1 MKIKNKILLAASGLL
16 VLSAAAA
23 GTGTYAWFVANNTG
37 TLGTTFH
44 AASNNPELKFT
55 VTPTDTVH
63 LDGSLATPGS
73 AATITPVTANGAQK
87 SADSKLTDVSSNG
100 KTFWKASL
108 SNGSVDSLSDKTT
121 PYTVQGME
129 STSTAPYYY
138 EFALTFSHTL
148 TNLPM
153 AVFLSSGSSITAVTA
168 TGDGA
173 AEQQDKNDKLAGC
186 MRAAIVDS
194 TKNNL
199 LAYYAPNETIDNTYK
214 FYDGAD
220 LDENHKVL
228 NAENLVFAT
237 GYTQNLLDKTYNA
250 DVSDMTYQSAP
261 TTVTS
266 TQKGYLGTL
275 AANGDGSTLT
285 VYLRIWI
292 EGEDAD
298 CDNTAIDGVVNAQF
312 KFNGVTAIRRS

>member
-63 LDGSLATPGS
+63 LNGELTPAGS
-73 AATITPVTANGAQK
+73 AATITPVTVNGEQK

-108 SNGSVDSLSDKTT
+108 SNGSVDSLSNKTT
-121 PYTVQGME
+121 PYTVDGME

-138 EFALTFSHTL
+138 EFRLTFSHTL

-173 AEQQDKNDKLAGC
+173 VAQQEKNDKLAGC

-194 TKNNL
+194 ERTGL

-214 FYDGAD
+214 FYDGANLTD
-220 LDENHKVL
+220 NHKVL
-228 NAENLVFAT
+228 NAGNLEFKT
-237 GYTQNLLDKTYNA
+237 GYNQNLLDGTYDT
-250 DVSDMTYQSAP
+250 DVTDMTYQAD
-261 TTVTS
+261 TTNATS
-266 TQKGYLGTL
+266 TKPGYLGTL
-275 AANGDGSTLT
+275 AANNGTLT

-312 KFNGVTAIRRS
+312 KFNGVTAIRS

>member
-23 GTGTYAWFVANNTG
+23 GTGTYAWFVANNSG

-63 LDGSLATPGS
+63 LGSGLATPGS
-73 AATITPVTANGAQK
+73 VANITPVTAEGV
-87 SADSKLTDVSSNG
+87 DSKLTDVSSNG

-108 SNGSVDSLSDKTT
+108 SGGNVDSLSDKTT
-121 PYTVQGME
+121 PYTVGGDKC
-129 STSTAPYYY
+129 TAPYYY
-138 EFALTFSHTL
+138 EFGLTFSHTL

-168 TGDGA
+168 TGDNA
-173 AEQQDKNDKLAGC
+173 AAQQTKNNKLRDC
-186 MRAAIVDS
+186 MRVAIVDEDK
-194 TKNNL
+194 TGL
-199 LAYYAPNETIDNTYK
+199 LAYYAPNETIGNDTHH
-214 FYDGAD
+214 FYEGASTS
-220 LDENHKVL
+220 NRKVL
-228 NAENLVFAT
+228 NATNLGFAD
-237 GYTQNLLDKTYNA
+237 GYTQNLLDRTYDT
-250 DVSDMTYQSAP
+250 DVNDMTNA
-261 TTVTS
+261 TTS

-292 EGEDAD
+292 EGEDSD
-298 CDNTAIDGVVNAQF
+298 CDRTAIDGVVNAQF
-312 KFNGVTAIRRS
+312 KFNGVTAIRS

>member
-23 GTGTYAWFVANNTG
+23 GTGTYAWFVANNSG
-37 TLGTTFH
+37 TLTTTFH

-63 LDGSLATPGS
+63 LNGGIAEAGSLATV
-73 AATITPVTANGAQK
+73 TPVTSDGEQK

-108 SNGSVDSLSDKTT
+108 SNGRVDSLSNKTT
-121 PYTVQGME
+121 PYRIDGMN
-129 STSTAPYYY
+129 SDSTAPYYY

-168 TGDGA
+168 TGEGA
-173 AEQQDKNDKLAGC
+173 AEQQDKNNKLAGC

-194 TKNNL
+194 TKSNL
-199 LAYYAPNETIDNTYK
+199 LAYYAPNETIDGNYH
-214 FYDGAD
+214 FYDGASTGD
-220 LDENHKVL
+220 RKVL
-228 NAENLVFAT
+228 NADNLGFAD
-237 GYTQNLLDKTYNA
+237 GYEQNLLDTNYNT
-250 DVSDMTYQSAP
+250 DVTDMTNA
-261 TTVTS
+261 TTS

-275 AANGDGSTLT
+275 AADGNGSTLT

-312 KFNGVTAIRRS
+312 KFNGVTAIRS

>member
-23 GTGTYAWFVANNTG
+23 GTGTYAWFVANNSG

-63 LDGSLATPGS
+63 LNGGLAEAGSLAN
-73 AATITPVTANGAQK
+73 ITPVTSDGEQK

-173 AEQQDKNDKLAGC
+173 VEQQEKNDKLAGC

-220 LDENHKVL
+220 KTTNHKEL
-228 NAENLVFAT
+228 NVTNLGFAT
-237 GYTQNLLDKTYNA
+237 GYNQNLLDSTYVT
-250 DVSDMTYQSAP
+250 DVTDMTYQAD
-261 TTVTS
+261 TTNATS
-266 TQKGYLGTL
+266 TKPGYLGTL
-275 AANGDGSTLT
+275 AANNGTLT

-312 KFNGVTAIRRS
+312 KFNGVTAIRS

>member
-23 GTGTYAWFVANNTG
+23 GTGTYAWFVANNSG

-63 LDGSLATPGS
+63 LDGGLAEAGSLAN
-73 AATITPVTANGAQK
+73 ITPVTANGAEK

-108 SNGSVDSLSDKTT
+108 SNGSVDSLSNKTT
-121 PYTVQGME
+121 PYTVDGMS

-168 TGDGA
+168 TGEGA

-220 LDENHKVL
+220 KTTNHKEL
-228 NAENLVFAT
+228 NATNLGLVAA
-237 GYTQNLLDKTYNA
+237 GYEQNLLDRTYNT
-250 DVSDMTYQSAP
+250 DVTDMTYQDD
-261 TTVTS
+261 TTNATS
-266 TQKGYLGTL
+266 TKKGYLGTL
-275 AANGDGSTLT
+275 AANNGTLT

-312 KFNGVTAIRRS
+312 KFNGVTAIRS

>member
-23 GTGTYAWFVANNTG
+23 GTGTYAWFVANNSG

-63 LDGSLATPGS
+63 LDGGLAEAGSLAN
-73 AATITPVTANGAQK
+73 ITPVTANGAQK

-168 TGDGA
+168 TGEGA

-199 LAYYAPNETIDNTYK
+199 LAYYAPNETIDSNYK

-220 LDENHKVL
+220 KTTNHKEL
-228 NAENLVFAT
+228 NASNLGFAT
-237 GYTQNLLDKTYNA
+237 GYTQNLLDSTYVT
-250 DVSDMTYQSAP
+250 DVTDMTYQAD
-261 TTVTS
+261 TTNATS
-266 TQKGYLGTL
+266 TKPGYLGTL
-275 AANGDGSTLT
+275 AANNGTLT

-292 EGEDAD
+292 EGEDAN

-312 KFNGVTAIRRS
+312 KFNGVTAIRS

>member
-23 GTGTYAWFVANNTG
+23 GTGTYAWFVANNSG

-63 LDGSLATPGS
+63 LGSGLATPGS
-73 AATITPVTANGAQK
+73 AATITPVTAEGV
-87 SADSKLTDVSSNG
+87 DSKLTDVSSNG

-108 SNGSVDSLSDKTT
+108 SNGSVDSLSNKTT
-121 PYTVQGME
+121 PYTVDGME

-138 EFALTFSHTL
+138 EFRLTFSHTL

-173 AEQQDKNDKLAGC
+173 VAQQEKNDKLAGC

-199 LAYYAPNETIDNTYK
+199 LAYYAPNETIDSNYK
-214 FYDGAD
+214 FYDGAN
-220 LDENHKVL
+220 LTTNHKEL
-228 NAENLVFAT
+228 NATNLEFKT
-237 GYTQNLLDKTYNA
+237 GYNQNLLDSTYNA
-250 DVSDMTYQSAP
+250 DVTDMTYQDEP
-261 TTVTS
+261 TNRTS
-266 TQKGYLGTL
+266 TKPGYLGTL
-275 AANGDGSTLT
+275 AANNGTLT

-298 CDNTAIDGVVNAQF
+298 CDRTAIDGVVNAQF
-312 KFNGVTAIRRS
+312 KFNGVTAIRS

>member
-63 LDGSLATPGS
+63 LNGELTPAGS

-108 SNGSVDSLSDKTT
+108 SGGSVDSLSDKTT

-173 AEQQDKNDKLAGC
+173 VEQQEKNDKLAGC

-194 TKNNL
+194 ERTGL

-228 NAENLVFAT
+228 NATNLVFKT
-237 GYTQNLLDKTYNA
+237 GYNQNLLDRTYNA
-250 DVSDMTYQSAP
+250 DVTDMTYQAD
-261 TTVTS
+261 TTNATS
-266 TQKGYLGTL
+266 TKPGYLGTL
-275 AANGDGSTLT
+275 AANNGTLT

-312 KFNGVTAIRRS
+312 KFNGVTAIRS

>member
-23 GTGTYAWFVANNTG
+23 GTGTYAWFVANNSG

-63 LDGSLATPGS
+63 LNGGLAEAGSLAN
-73 AATITPVTANGAQK
+73 ITPVTSDGEQK

-148 TNLPM
+148 INLPM

-173 AEQQDKNDKLAGC
+173 VEQQEKNDKLAGC

-220 LDENHKVL
+220 KTTNHKEL
-228 NAENLVFAT
+228 NVTNLGFAT
-237 GYTQNLLDKTYNA
+237 GYNQNLLDSTYVT
-250 DVSDMTYQSAP
+250 DVTDMTYQAD
-261 TTVTS
+261 TTNATS
-266 TQKGYLGTL
+266 TKPGYLGTL
-275 AANGDGSTLT
+275 AANNGTLT

-312 KFNGVTAIRRS
+312 KFNGVTAIRS